1 MSLDEE
7 FEIIKEF
14 AKENA
19 SMFPDGGKVLSY
31 RSKKIDYFSDEHLE
45 QIKESFIKART
56 FENKEVS
63 TVPDD
68 AVYTYIKKK
77 FNKTDEEIKLIKESH
92 NIGMSV
98 EDLIGHTLEEYIYS
112 ETSSDKWIWC
122 SGNILRSIDF
132 IKKEEIEDKI
142 NWKMLQIKN
151 SDNSEN
157 SSSKKVRQGT
167 PIKHWFR
174 RFSKRK
180 AYNWKELNELMDV
193 KNLSEKSFIKY
204 LKKKA

>member
-1 MSLDEE
+1 M
-7 FEIIKEF
+7 
-14 AKENA
+14 
-19 SMFPDGGKVLSY
+19 
-31 RSKKIDYFSDEHLE
+31 
-45 QIKESFIKART
+45 
-56 FENKEVS
+56 S

-68 AVYTYIKKK
+68 AVYIYIKKK

-112 ETSSDKWIWC
+112 KTSSDNWIWC

-132 IKKEEIEDKI
+132 IKKEKIEDKI